1 MPKSRAPQ
9 RLLLSLA
16 LAGLASLPGRPAA
29 AQPGAGAAAGSSPT
43 LAREDTLSTSVSEIL
58 VRAPRV
64 TLDEILDRVAR
75 GEAHRDSMLQD
86 DDFLVTMRVL
96 RNSKSASP
104 TLMLETVYHVYRKRP
119 DRVRAIKLRQ
129 YQEHPSKNDD
139 VKLDFGPGFGER
151 IVNFAFRPDA
161 RRDFTYRIVG
171 RDVIGGHLIYR
182 IAFRPRSV
190 IDPSMPSGLVWI
202 DTNEFVVVRQEVSF
216 ERSPVPAMIKGVD
229 RMVVERT
236 RVGDLWMLS
245 RVLMRVEMTFPI
257 PRVGRAFDVGILF
270 GDYHVNT
277 GLPDSLFSKSHHAEG
292 GQ

>member
-1 MPKSRAPQ
+1 MPRRSLPKHA
-9 RLLLSLA
+9 LLWFA
-16 LAGLASLPGRPAA
+16 LAGLAACCGGPAA
-29 AQPGAGAAAGSSPT
+29 GQPGAAPGGSPT

-86 DDFLVTMRVL
+86 DAFRVTLRVL
-96 RNSKSASP
+96 HNTQGKGTP
-104 TLMLETVYHVYRKRP
+104 TVLLESVYQVYRKRP
-119 DRVRAIKLRQ
+119 DRVRAIPLRE
-129 YQEHPSKNDD
+129 YREKPSKNDN
-139 VKLDFGPGFGER
+139 VNLDFGSEFGER

-161 RRDFTYRIVG
+161 RRDFTYRIAG

-190 IDPSMPSGLVWI
+190 LDPSMPSGLVWI
-202 DTNEFVVVRQEVSF
+202 DTNEFVIVRQEVSF
-216 ERSPVPAMIKGVD
+216 ERSPVPAMLKNVD

-257 PRVGRAFDVGILF
+257 PRVGRSFDVGILF
-270 GDYHVNT
+270 DDYHINT
-277 GLPDSLFSKSHHAEG
+277 GLPDSLFTKSHHAEPNR
-292 GQ
+292 

>member
-1 MPKSRAPQ
+1 MPRSRAPKQ
-9 RLLLSLA
+9 LVLWFG
-16 LAGLASLPGRPAA
+16 LAGLACLSGSPAA
-29 AQPGAGAAAGSSPT
+29 VHPGAGPAAGSAPT
-43 LAREDTLSTSVSEIL
+43 LAREDTLSTAVSEIL

-75 GEAHRDSMLQD
+75 GEAHRDSLLRD
-86 DDFLVTMRVL
+86 DAFLVTMRL
-96 RNSKSASP
+96 MRNSKSASP
-104 TLMLETVYHVYRKRP
+104 TLMLETVYQVYRKRP

-139 VKLDFGPGFGER
+139 VRLDFGSDFGER

-190 IDPSMPSGLVWI
+190 LDPSMPSGLVWI
-202 DTNEFVVVRQEVSF
+202 DTNEFVIVRQEVSF
-216 ERSPVPAMIKGVD
+216 ERSPVPALLKNVD

-245 RVLMRVEMTFPI
+245 RVLMRIEMTFPI

-270 GDYHVNT
+270 SDYQVNT
-277 GLPDSLFSKSHHAEG
+277 GLPDSLFSKSHRAESA
-292 GQ
+292 Q